1 MANCHCQLPIANCN
15 CRLQIADCIC
25 SLMGMGM
32 GMGMEWGIS
41 REITQ
46 AGKRAF
52 WWFGGV

>member
-1 MANCHCQLPIANCN
+1 MHCVLRIVIAIAL
-15 CRLQIADCIC
+15 RLRIC
-25 SLMGMGM
+25 TCK
-32 GMGMEWGIS
+32 IS

>member
-1 MANCHCQLPIANCN
+1 MGHSTNTNRCIISVYGVCN
-15 CRLQIADCIC
+15 HQQFAVLDGSIP
-25 SLMGMGM
+25 MP
-32 GMGMEWGIS
+32 IS